1 VTGRPTE
8 PTLPNR
14 RAFLRAGALAALA
27 VPFAAA
33 CSPGYDESPD
43 PLAPLLRSAET
54 DAAGAK
60 ALTGADAGIA
70 EPVATARAAHAAALK
85 AEVDRLNR
93 PKPEQTGPVDNPPA
107 GVDGLKER
115 LAQARK
121 QAEELV
127 PSLPRYRA
135 GLVASVAAGCA
146 ALQQSSARLGPGDDA
161 GAVEVPV
168 SAPLNQEAAEAM
180 QQALAAEHAAIWVY
194 GLVSAYLP
202 AAFASA
208 VSRGSA
214 EHVKRR
220 DVCERM
226 LSAAGQVPAG
236 PEAAYVPPK
245 PVNDATSAM
254 ELVATAEADATSAW
268 LGVIDRT
275 DDGALRRTAL
285 NALIGSARR
294 GTAWR
299 AEFGAKPVAIAMPG
313 QAA

>member
-1 VTGRPTE
+1 MTGRSTE
-8 PTLPNR
+8 PTLPSR
-14 RAFLRAGALAALA
+14 RAFLRVGALAALA
-27 VPFAAA
+27 VPLAAA
-33 CSPGYDESPD
+33 CGPGYEESPD
-43 PLAPLLRSAET
+43 PLAPLLRAAET

-60 ALTGADAGIA
+60 ALGGADA
-70 EPVATARAAHAAALK
+70 EPVAAARAAHAAALK
-85 AEVDRLNR
+85 TEVDRLNR
-93 PKPEQTGPVDNPPA
+93 PKPAESGPGETPPSSLE
-107 GVDGLKER
+107 GLKER

-121 QAEELV
+121 QAEGLV

-135 GLVASVAAGCA
+135 GMVASIAAGCA
-146 ALQQSSARLGPGDDA
+146 ALQQSSDKLGRGDDA
-161 GAVEVPV
+161 GAVTVPAG
-168 SAPLNQEAAEAM
+168 APLNQEATEAV

-202 AAFASA
+202 AAFTGA
-208 VSRGSA
+208 VARGSA

-226 LSAAGQVPAG
+226 LSGAGQAPAG

-245 PVNDATSAM
+245 PVTEANSAM
-254 ELVATAEADATSAW
+254 ELVATAEADATAAW
-268 LGVIDRT
+268 LGVIHRT
-275 DDGALRRTAL
+275 DDAALRTTAL

-313 QAA
+313 QSA

>member
-1 VTGRPTE
+1 V
-8 PTLPNR
+8 
-14 RAFLRAGALAALA
+14 GALAALA
-27 VPFAAA
+27 VPLAAA
-33 CSPGYDESPD
+33 CSPGYDENPD
-43 PLAPLLRSAET
+43 PLAPLLSAAEA
-54 DAAGAK
+54 DVAGAK
-60 ALTGADAGIA
+60 ALTGAEA
-70 EPVATARAAHAAALK
+70 EAVATARTAHAAALK
-85 AEVDRLNR
+85 TEVDRLNR
-93 PKPEQTGPVDNPPA
+93 PKPTQSGPAENAPSSLE
-107 GVDGLKER
+107 GLKER

-121 QAEELV
+121 QAEGLV

-135 GLVASVAAGCA
+135 GMVASIAAGCA
-146 ALQQSSARLGPGDDA
+146 ALQQSSDQLGRGDDA
-161 GAVEVPV
+161 GPVTVP
-168 SAPLNQEAAEAM
+168 AGPPLNQEATEAV

-202 AAFASA
+202 AAFSGA
-208 VSRGSA
+208 VARGSA

-226 LSAAGQVPAG
+226 LSAAGQTPAG

-245 PVNDATSAM
+245 PVTDANSAM
-254 ELVATAEADATSAW
+254 ELVATAEADATAAW

-275 DDGALRRTAL
+275 DDTTLRATAL

-313 QAA
+313 QTT

>member
-1 VTGRPTE
+1 MTGRPTE
-8 PTLPNR
+8 PTLPSR
-14 RAFLRAGALAALA
+14 RTFLRAGALAALA
-27 VPFAAA
+27 VPLVAA
-33 CSPGYDESPD
+33 CGPGYDESPD
-43 PLAPLLRSAET
+43 PLAPLLRAADT

-60 ALTGADAGIA
+60 ALTGAEA
-70 EPVATARAAHAAALK
+70 EAVATARAAHAAALK
-85 AEVDRLNR
+85 TEVDRLNR
-93 PKPEQTGPVDNPPA
+93 PKPEQSGPAETPA
-107 GVDGLKER
+107 SSVDGLKER
-115 LAQARK
+115 LATARK

-127 PSLPRYRA
+127 PALPRYRA
-135 GLVASVAAGCA
+135 GMVASIAAGCA
-146 ALQQSSARLGPGDDA
+146 ALQQSSDKLGRGDDA

-168 SAPLNQEAAEAM
+168 GVQLGGETTEAV

-202 AAFASA
+202 AAFTSA
-208 VSRGSA
+208 VARGTA

-226 LSAAGQVPAG
+226 LSAAGQPPTG

-245 PVNDATSAM
+245 PVTDANSAM
-254 ELVATAEADATSAW
+254 ELVATSESDVTAAW

-275 DDGALRRTAL
+275 DDTALRTTAL

-299 AEFGAKPVAIAMPG
+299 AESGAKPVAIAMPG
-313 QAA
+313 QST

>member
-1 VTGRPTE
+1 MTGRPTE
-8 PTLPNR
+8 PTLPSR
-14 RAFLRAGALAALA
+14 RTFLRVGALAALA
-27 VPFAAA
+27 VPLAAA

-43 PLAPLLRSAET
+43 PLAPLLSAAEA

-60 ALTGADAGIA
+60 ALTGAEA
-70 EPVATARAAHAAALK
+70 EAVATARAAHAAALK
-85 AEVDRLNR
+85 TEVDRLNR
-93 PKPEQTGPVDNPPA
+93 PKPTQSGPAENAPSSLE
-107 GVDGLKER
+107 GLKER

-121 QAEELV
+121 QAEGLV

-135 GLVASVAAGCA
+135 GMVASIAAGCA
-146 ALQQSSARLGPGDDA
+146 ALQQSSDQLGRGDDA
-161 GAVEVPV
+161 GPVTVP
-168 SAPLNQEAAEAM
+168 AGPPLSQEAAEAV
-180 QQALAAEHAAIWVY
+180 QQALAAEHAASWVY

-202 AAFASA
+202 AAFSGA
-208 VSRGSA
+208 VTRGSA

-226 LSAAGQVPAG
+226 LSAAGQSPAG

-245 PVNDATSAM
+245 PVTDANSAM
-254 ELVATAEADATSAW
+254 ELVATAEADAAAAW

-275 DDGALRRTAL
+275 DDTALRATAL

-313 QAA
+313 QTA

>member
-1 VTGRPTE
+1 MTGRPTE
-8 PTLPNR
+8 PTLPSR
-14 RAFLRAGALAALA
+14 RTFLRVGALAALA
-27 VPFAAA
+27 VPLAAA
-33 CSPGYDESPD
+33 CGPGYDESPD
-43 PLAPLLRSAET
+43 PLAPLLRAAET

-60 ALTGADAGIA
+60 ALTGPEA
-70 EPVATARAAHAAALK
+70 EAVAAARAAHAAALK
-85 AEVDRLNR
+85 TEVDRLNR
-93 PKPEQTGPVDNPPA
+93 PKPEQSGPAETPPSS
-107 GVDGLKER
+107 VDGLKER
-115 LAQARK
+115 LATARK
-121 QAEELV
+121 QAEGLV

-135 GLVASVAAGCA
+135 GMVASIAAGCA
-146 ALQQSSARLGPGDDA
+146 ALQQSSDKLGRGDDA
-161 GAVEVPV
+161 VAVEVPAGV
-168 SAPLNQEAAEAM
+168 SLDQEAAEAV
-180 QQALAAEHAAIWVY
+180 QQALGAEHASIWVY

-208 VSRGSA
+208 VARGTA

-226 LSAAGQVPAG
+226 LSAAGQTPAG

-245 PVNDATSAM
+245 PVTDANSAM
-254 ELVATAEADATSAW
+254 ELVATSESDATAAW

-275 DDGALRRTAL
+275 DDAALRTTAL

-313 QAA
+313 QST

>member
-1 VTGRPTE
+1 MTGRPTE
-8 PTLPNR
+8 PILPNR
-14 RAFLRAGALAALA
+14 RTFLRAAALTA
-27 VPFAAA
+27 VALPLAAA
-33 CSPGYDESPD
+33 CSPGYEESPD
-43 PLAPLLRSAET
+43 PLGPLLRAAET
-54 DAAGAK
+54 DAAGAR
-60 ALTGADAGIA
+60 ALTGADAGAA

-85 AEVDRLNR
+85 TEVDRLNR
-93 PKPEQTGPVDNPPA
+93 PKPEQSGPAENPSSA
-107 GVDGLKER
+107 DGLKER
-115 LAQARK
+115 LALARK
-121 QAEELV
+121 QAEDLV

-135 GLVASVAAGCA
+135 GMVASIAAGCA
-146 ALQQSSARLGPGDDA
+146 ALQQSSDKLGRGDDA
-161 GAVEVPV
+161 GAVEVPAGT
-168 SAPLNQEAAEAM
+168 SLNQEAAEAV

-202 AAFASA
+202 AAFTSA

-226 LSAAGQVPAG
+226 LSAAGQTPTG

-245 PVNDATSAM
+245 PVTDGNSAM
-254 ELVATAEADATSAW
+254 EIVATSEADATSAW

-275 DDGALRRTAL
+275 DDAALRKTAL

-313 QAA
+313 QAV

>member
-1 VTGRPTE
+1 MTGRPTE

-14 RAFLRAGALAALA
+14 RAVLRAGALAALA

-43 PLAPLLRSAET
+43 PLGPLLQAAET
-54 DAAGAK
+54 DAAGAG
-60 ALTGADAGIA
+60 ALTGAEA
-70 EPVATARAAHAAALK
+70 EAVSTARAAHAAALK
-85 AEVDRLNR
+85 PEVDRLNR
-93 PKPEQTGPVDNPPA
+93 PKPEPSGPAENAPTS
-107 GVDGLKER
+107 VDGLKER
-115 LAQARK
+115 LARARK
-121 QAEELV
+121 QAEDLI

-146 ALQQSSARLGPGDDA
+146 ALQQSSERLGRGDDA
-161 GAVEVPV
+161 APVEVP
-168 SAPLNQEAAEAM
+168 AGPPLLQEAAEAV

-202 AAFASA
+202 AAFAGA
-208 VSRGSA
+208 VARGTA

-226 LSAAGQVPAG
+226 LSAASQTPSG

-245 PVNDATSAM
+245 PVTDANSAM

-268 LGVIDRT
+268 LGVLDRT
-275 DDGALRRTAL
+275 DEAALRRTAL

-313 QAA
+313 QTA

>member
-1 VTGRPTE
+1 M
-8 PTLPNR
+8 
-14 RAFLRAGALAALA
+14 GALAVLA
-27 VPFAAA
+27 VPLASA
-33 CSPGYDESPD
+33 CSPGFDESPD
-43 PLAPLLRSAET
+43 PLGPLLRAAET

-60 ALTGADAGIA
+60 ALTGAEGEA
-70 EPVATARAAHAAALK
+70 VATARAAHAAALK
-85 AEVDRLNR
+85 TEVDRLNR
-93 PKPEQTGPVDNPPA
+93 PKPEQSGPAENPPSS
-107 GVDGLKER
+107 VDGLKER

-121 QAEELV
+121 QAEGLV

-135 GLVASVAAGCA
+135 GMVASVAAGCA
-146 ALQQSSARLGPGDDA
+146 ALQQSSEKLGRGDDA
-161 GAVEVPV
+161 GAVEVPAGV
-168 SAPLNQEAAEAM
+168 QLGGEAAEAV

-202 AAFASA
+202 AAFAGA
-208 VSRGSA
+208 VTRGTA

-226 LSAAGQVPAG
+226 LSAAGQTPAG
-236 PEAAYVPPK
+236 PEAAYVPPR
-245 PVNDATSAM
+245 PVTEANSAM
-254 ELVATAEADATSAW
+254 ELVATAESDATSAW

-275 DDGALRRTAL
+275 DDAALRTTAL

-313 QAA
+313 QSAG

>member
-1 VTGRPTE
+1 MTGRSTE
-8 PTLPNR
+8 PSR
-14 RAFLRAGALAALA
+14 RTFLRMGALAALA
-27 VPFAAA
+27 VPLASA
-33 CSPGYDESPD
+33 CSPGFDESPD
-43 PLAPLLRSAET
+43 PLGPLLRAAEN

-60 ALTGADAGIA
+60 ALGAEGEA
-70 EPVATARAAHAAALK
+70 VATARAAHAAALK
-85 AEVDRLNR
+85 TEVDRLNR
-93 PKPEQTGPVDNPPA
+93 PKPEQPGPGATPPPSSL
-107 GVDGLKER
+107 DGLKER
-115 LAQARK
+115 LATARK
-121 QAEELV
+121 QAEGLV

-135 GLVASVAAGCA
+135 GMVASIAAGCA
-146 ALQQSSARLGPGDDA
+146 ALQQSSEKLGRGDDA
-161 GAVEVPV
+161 GPVEVPAGV
-168 SAPLNQEAAEAM
+168 QLAGESAEAV

-202 AAFASA
+202 AAFTGA
-208 VSRGSA
+208 VSRGTA

-226 LSAAGQVPAG
+226 LSAAGQTPTG
-236 PEAAYVPPK
+236 PEAAYVPPR
-245 PVNDATSAM
+245 PVTEANSAM

-275 DDGALRRTAL
+275 DDAALRTTAL

-313 QAA
+313 QSA

>member
-1 VTGRPTE
+1 MTGRPTE

-27 VPFAAA
+27 VPLAA

-60 ALTGADAGIA
+60 TLTGADAGIA

-85 AEVDRLNR
+85 AEIDRLNR
-93 PKPEQTGPVDNPPA
+93 PKPEQAGPANNPPA
-107 GVDGLKER
+107 DVDGLKER
-115 LAQARK
+115 LAHARK

-135 GLVASVAAGCA
+135 GLAASVAAGCA
-146 ALQQSSARLGPGDDA
+146 ALQQSSGRLGPGDSA

-168 SAPLNQEAAEAM
+168 GAPLNQEATEAM

-202 AAFASA
+202 AAFTSA

-226 LSAAGQVPAG
+226 LSAAGQLPAG

-245 PVNDATSAM
+245 PVNDANSAM

-275 DDGALRRTAL
+275 DNGALRRTAL

-299 AEFGAKPVAIAMPG
+299 AELGAKPVAIAMPG